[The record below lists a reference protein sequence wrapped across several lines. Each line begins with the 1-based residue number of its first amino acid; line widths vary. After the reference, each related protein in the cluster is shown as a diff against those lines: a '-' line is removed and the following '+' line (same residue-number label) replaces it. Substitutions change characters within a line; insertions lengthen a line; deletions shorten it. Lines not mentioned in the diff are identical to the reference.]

1 MAVEVRLKELRSR
14 QGISQNE
21 LARRLK
27 MSLANIQKM
36 EYNKAKSIPL
46 DTLDK
51 LCKVLECEVGELLV
65 RVPDNDDKQEEI
77 ASTSSPTLPL
87 PDEPKLGSTKSHKR
101 TRSLKSAQAA

>member
-51 LCKVLECEVGELLV
+51 LCKVLKCEVGELLV
-65 RVPDNDDKQEEI
+65 RVPDNDDKQG
-77 ASTSSPTLPL
+77 AVAPTSSPTLPL
-87 PDEPKLGSTKSHKR
+87 PDEPKLGSTKSRKR

>member
-14 QGISQNE
+14 RGVSQNE
-21 LARRLK
+21 LARRLN
-27 MSLANIQKM
+27 MSLANIQKI

-65 RVPDNDDKQEEI
+65 RVPDNDDQQLAI
-77 ASTSSPTLPL
+77 APTSSSTLPL
-87 PDEPKLGSTKSHKR
+87 PDDPKLGSTKSRKR
-101 TRSLKSAQAA
+101 PRSLKSVEAA